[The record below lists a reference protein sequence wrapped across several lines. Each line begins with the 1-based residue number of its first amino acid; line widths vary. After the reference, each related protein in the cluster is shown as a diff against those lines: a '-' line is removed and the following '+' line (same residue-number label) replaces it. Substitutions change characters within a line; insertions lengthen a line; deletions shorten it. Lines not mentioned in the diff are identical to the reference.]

1 MHTKHYIKRNK
12 IFHQTVDPADKKIIT
27 AGNKTTKP
35 VVAKDWMT
43 AVATA
48 HRASLLD
55 IFFSLWDKLL
65 NALTG
70 ISRQTQVYI
79 KN

>member
-1 MHTKHYIKRNK
+1 MQTKHYIKRNK
-12 IFHQTVDPADKKIIT
+12 IFHQIADPADKKIIN
-27 AGNKTTKP
+27 AGNKTIKP

-55 IFFSLWDKLL
+55 IFSPY
-65 NALTG
+65 G
-70 ISRQTQVYI
+70 I
-79 KN
+79 NC